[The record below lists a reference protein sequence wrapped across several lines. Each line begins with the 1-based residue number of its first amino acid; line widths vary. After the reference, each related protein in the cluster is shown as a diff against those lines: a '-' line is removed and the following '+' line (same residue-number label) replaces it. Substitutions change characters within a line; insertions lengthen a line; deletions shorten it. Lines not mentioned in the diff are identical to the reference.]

1 MFVNTHTLIAKSIVN
16 NIDENK
22 HFFLNENHFIYGN
35 IKPDLSSKYFFKKHY
50 LKESYDMIESK
61 VNYLCNLNLNSL
73 SKYFS
78 VGVLSQELGV
88 ICHFLCDFLCVP
100 HSYRWEFKHS
110 MKKHLSYETE
120 LNTVAKETNLNKF
133 INDDIKYDSFG
144 EFFNSLY
151 IEYQQILDHKNDLLF
166 SVYAS
171 SITYFQSILIPRAF
185 TKKYVLSLTSSK
197 ILGINPSVFSLIQ
210 LLILSV
216 LSNES

>member
-120 LNTVAKETNLNKF
+120 LNTIAKETNLNKF

-166 SVYAS
+166 SVYACIS
-171 SITYFQSILIPRAF
+171 VVNYIIDSILKNTVKSYSISYF
-185 TKKYVLSLTSSK
+185 
-197 ILGINPSVFSLIQ
+197 I
-210 LLILSV
+210 
-216 LSNES
+216 

>member
-88 ICHFLCDFLCVP
+88 ICHFLCDFFCVP
-100 HSYRWEFKHS
+100 HSQRWEFSHS
-110 MKKHLSYETE
+110 FKKHVVYERD
-120 LNTVAKETNLNKF
+120 LQLIAIDGNLN
-133 INDDIKYDSFG
+133 I
-144 EFFNSLY
+144 
-151 IEYQQILDHKNDLLF
+151 
-166 SVYAS
+166 V
-171 SITYFQSILIPRAF
+171 
-185 TKKYVLSLTSSK
+185 
-197 ILGINPSVFSLIQ
+197 
-210 LLILSV
+210 
-216 LSNES
+216 

>member
-120 LNTVAKETNLNKF
+120 LNTIAKKTNLNKF

-166 SVYAS
+166 SVYACNNVVNY
-171 SITYFQSILIPRAF
+171 ILDSILKNTVKSYSI
-185 TKKYVLSLTSSK
+185 
-197 ILGINPSVFSLIQ
+197 
-210 LLILSV
+210 
-216 LSNES
+216 SNFI

>member
-120 LNTVAKETNLNKF
+120 LNTIAKKTNLNKF

-166 SVYAS
+166 SVYAPNS
-171 SITYFQSILIPRAF
+171 VVNYILDSILKNTVKSYSI
-185 TKKYVLSLTSSK
+185 
-197 ILGINPSVFSLIQ
+197 
-210 LLILSV
+210 
-216 LSNES
+216 SNFI

>member
-120 LNTVAKETNLNKF
+120 LNTIAKKTNLNKF

-151 IEYQQILDHKNDLLF
+151 
-166 SVYAS
+166 
-171 SITYFQSILIPRAF
+171 
-185 TKKYVLSLTSSK
+185 
-197 ILGINPSVFSLIQ
+197 
-210 LLILSV
+210 
-216 LSNES
+216 

>member
-61 VNYLCNLNLNSL
+61 VNYLCNLNLNNL

-120 LNTVAKETNLNKF
+120 LNTIAKETNLDKF
-133 INDDIKYDSFG
+133 IGDDIKYNSFG

-166 SVYAS
+166 SVYACKS
-171 SITYFQSILIPRAF
+171 VVNYILDSILKNTVKSYSI
-185 TKKYVLSLTSSK
+185 
-197 ILGINPSVFSLIQ
+197 
-210 LLILSV
+210 
-216 LSNES
+216 SNFI

>member
-120 LNTVAKETNLNKF
+120 LNTIAKKTNLNKF

-166 SVYAS
+166 SVYACNS
-171 SITYFQSILIPRAF
+171 VVNYILDYILNNTVISYSI
-185 TKKYVLSLTSSK
+185 
-197 ILGINPSVFSLIQ
+197 
-210 LLILSV
+210 
-216 LSNES
+216 

>member
-120 LNTVAKETNLNKF
+120 LNTIAKKTNLNKF

-151 IEYQQILDHKNDLLF
+151 VEYQQILDHKNDLLF
-166 SVYAS
+166 SVYACNS
-171 SITYFQSILIPRAF
+171 VVNYILDSILKNTVKSYSI
-185 TKKYVLSLTSSK
+185 
-197 ILGINPSVFSLIQ
+197 
-210 LLILSV
+210 
-216 LSNES
+216 SNFI

>member
-35 IKPDLSSKYFFKKHY
+35 IKPDLS
-50 LKESYDMIESK
+50 
-61 VNYLCNLNLNSL
+61 

-120 LNTVAKETNLNKF
+120 LNTIAKETNLNKF
-133 INDDIKYDSFG
+133 IGDDIKYDSFG

-151 IEYQQILDHKNDLLF
+151 TEYQQILDYKNDLLF
-166 SVYAS
+166 SVYACNS
-171 SITYFQSILIPRAF
+171 VVNYILDSILKNTVKSYSI
-185 TKKYVLSLTSSK
+185 
-197 ILGINPSVFSLIQ
+197 
-210 LLILSV
+210 
-216 LSNES
+216 SNFI